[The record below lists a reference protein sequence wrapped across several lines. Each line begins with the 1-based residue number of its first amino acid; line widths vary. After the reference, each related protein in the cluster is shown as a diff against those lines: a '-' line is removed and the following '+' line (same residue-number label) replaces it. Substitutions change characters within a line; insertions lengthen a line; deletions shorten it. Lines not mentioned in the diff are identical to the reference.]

1 MRPEPADDVRRVATD
16 YGLDVEGLLAVLA
29 PFLPSY
35 LELAL
40 DDDGF
45 EIITG
50 GRDVASELE
59 RAAADL
65 GLGAPARAAFRLVAS
80 RAPHAMLGLKLDA
93 AGRAPPTLY
102 HRAMLPLGEG
112 LALLG
117 ELGIPAPV
125 RADVGARLAP
135 AETLY
140 GLGFTTSRG
149 ALRVKAYVLDDVAGR
164 VGFRSVRATADGV
177 EADERRYEA
186 EADAAR
192 AGLDCARRAARALH
206 VSVLGHV
213 ARSPGRGA
221 KVYVERIGAIP
232 TDTSAR

>member
-1 MRPEPADDVRRVATD
+1 
-16 YGLDVEGLLAVLA
+16 
-29 PFLPSY
+29 
-35 LELAL
+35 
-40 DDDGF
+40 
-45 EIITG
+45 
-50 GRDVASELE
+50 
-59 RAAADL
+59 
-65 GLGAPARAAFRLVAS
+65 
-80 RAPHAMLGLKLDA
+80 
-93 AGRAPPTLY
+93 
-102 HRAMLPLGEG
+102 MLPLGEG

-192 AGLDCARRAARALH
+192 AGLDCARRAARAPH

-221 KVYVERIGAIP
+221 KVYVDASGKP
-232 TDTSAR
+232 TRVVPEGRQAGSSFSNCVVKLIRQTRFKKARKDSVHSATFKL